1 MRGGEIFITMS
12 VKELPKSER
21 PRERLARLGA
31 EHLSLQELLAILI
44 SAGSRKGCDVGQI
57 AVALLNRFDGNITQ
71 LFSASIEELS
81 TIEGIGFVKACQIKA
96 VFELANRIAAF
107 YGQKRPRITSTDDV
121 VVMVLPHMRNLK
133 QEHFMAVLL
142 DSKSRIIRCKTIS
155 VGSLDSALVHPRDVF
170 RPAIVH
176 SASSLIVVHNHP
188 SGDPTPSDEDIL
200 LTRELCLCGKMLGV
214 EILDHIIIG
223 DSDYVSLKLRGHI

>member
-1 MRGGEIFITMS
+1 
-12 VKELPKSER
+12 LPKSER

-31 EHLSLQELLAILI
+31 EYLSLPELLAILI
-44 SAGSRKGCDVGQI
+44 SAGTRKGKDVGEI
-57 AVALLNRFDGNITQ
+57 AVTLLNRFDGNITQ

-81 TIEGIGFVKACQIKA
+81 TISGIGFVKACQIKA
-96 VFELANRIAAF
+96 VFELATRIAAF
-107 YGQKRPRITSTDDV
+107 CEHERPRITSTDDV
-121 VVMVLPHMRNLK
+121 VVMVSPRLRHLK
-133 QEHFMAVLL
+133 QEQFLTVLL
-142 DSKSRIIRCKTIS
+142 DSKGKVIKCKTIS

-200 LTRELCLCGKMLGV
+200 LTRELCMCGKLLYID
-214 EILDHIIIG
+214 ILDHIIIG
-223 DSDYVSLKLRGHI
+223 DTDYVSLKHRGFI